1 MDIADR
7 IQTRM
12 SELNLTQE
20 ELAIRADISQ
30 AMVYKLLSRKA
41 KSTTKIVQ
49 LADALECSIEWLA
62 KGSAT
67 DGVQEGK
74 AHYQPKITMSVQ
86 ELKAQLKALPKD
98 TQKSIALSIMKDLM
112 GD

>member
-67 DGVQEGK
+67 DGVQEARAK
-74 AHYQPKITMSVQ
+74 STI
-86 ELKAQLKALPKD
+86 
-98 TQKSIALSIMKDLM
+98 KSITKRHSKKYCLKHNERFN
-112 GD
+112 G

>member
-12 SELNLTQE
+12 KELNLTQE

-41 KSTTKIVQ
+41 KSTTKIAP
-49 LADALECSIEWLA
+49 LAEALECDIEWLI
-62 KGSAT
+62 KGSTAT
-67 DGVQEGK
+67 GIKEDK
-74 AHYQPKITMSVQ
+74 ARYQSQTKMSVQ
-86 ELKAQLKALPKD
+86 ELKKQLKALPKD
-98 TQKSIALSIMKDLM
+98 TQKNIALSIMKDLM

>member
-7 IQTRM
+7 IQARM

-49 LADALECSIEWLA
+49 LANALECSIEWLIKGNITEGIEEDKGLYQA
-62 KGSAT
+62 KT
-67 DGVQEGK
+67 K
-74 AHYQPKITMSVQ
+74 MSVQ
-86 ELKAQLKALPKD
+86 ELKTQLKALPKD
-98 TQKSIALSIMKDLM
+98 TQKTIALSIMKDLM
-112 GD
+112 SD